1 MREKGRR
8 PDEERQQVAIAWRDW
23 ALRRLRR
30 LTTTVVAGSVLALA
44 ALSALAAA
52 ARPGAKT
59 HPVTSARRPA
69 TAQAH
74 VALPRAIPVPRSR
87 RHQPSGSSVQTAP
100 ATAAPVEVAP
110 APQPAPVA
118 PQPTVAPPVTSSG
131 GS

>member
-1 MREKGRR
+1 MREQGHR
-8 PDEERQQVAIAWRDW
+8 PDEGRQQVAIAWRDW

-30 LTTTVVAGSVLALA
+30 LTVTVMTGSALALA
-44 ALSALAAA
+44 ALSALAASA
-52 ARPGAKT
+52 KPGAKT
-59 HPVTSARRPA
+59 HPVTLARRPA

-87 RHQPSGSSVQTAP
+87 RHHQPSGSSVQTAP
-100 ATAAPVEVAP
+100 APAAPVAP